1 MSCCICLEPYR
12 RNTNPPLTCNPCGH
26 GVCKPCLLQWRRSG
40 GINGHT
46 CPQCRSRIS
55 STVMNRDLMDIIE
68 NNSNQSN
75 NLDSS
80 STNINVS
87 NHVNT
92 NNTGRTTTNIV
103 DFKHKTNDK
112 KKEIIIDKSQL
123 VVNIID
129 NSCSMNEPDGKFALH
144 DKNNRNFKMVKGI
157 SRWEEASKKI
167 CEIAQYN
174 INRNISALYYL
185 MNPLYNNRWK
195 EGEDF
200 VVIDPSKNDYE
211 TQLRILKNK
220 MLDKHN
226 IRGSTPLH
234 KITKYIKTS
243 LSSFI
248 SDTNIKTYPV
258 CLNIITDGEPNDKRQ
273 FENELRYI
281 ANNYNIFLVINL
293 CTDNDNTIDYYNDLD
308 TKIGSELGGLDVVDD
323 IEGEQKEIIKAGNTF
338 ITYSYDIHVC
348 RMAGC
353 NSVVSDL
360 LDEYILSVFH
370 SNKLVKELLGS
381 PNDLPHWTDRENYIK
396 KVKEYNKKVYNLY
409 YKKETDLINVNKL
422 NNMIYFWEIQEYIK
436 KILDEYPLWIWVSLS
451 ILFIILMFSL
461 L

>member
-1 MSCCICLEPYR
+1 
-12 RNTNPPLTCNPCGH
+12 
-26 GVCKPCLLQWRRSG
+26 
-40 GINGHT
+40 
-46 CPQCRSRIS
+46 
-55 STVMNRDLMDIIE
+55 
-68 NNSNQSN
+68 
-75 NLDSS
+75 
-80 STNINVS
+80 
-87 NHVNT
+87 
-92 NNTGRTTTNIV
+92 
-103 DFKHKTNDK
+103 
-112 KKEIIIDKSQL
+112 
-123 VVNIID
+123 
-129 NSCSMNEPDGKFALH
+129 
-144 DKNNRNFKMVKGI
+144 
-157 SRWEEASKKI
+157 
-167 CEIAQYN
+167 
-174 INRNISALYYL
+174 
-185 MNPLYNNRWK
+185 
-195 EGEDF
+195 
-200 VVIDPSKNDYE
+200 
-211 TQLRILKNK
+211 

-234 KITKYIKTS
+234 KITKYIKNS

-360 LDEYILSVFH
+360 LDENILSVFH

-409 YKKETDLINVNKL
+409 YKKETDLINVDKL

-436 KILDEYPLWIWVSLS
+436 KILDEYPQWIWVSLS
-451 ILFIILMFSL
+451 VLFIILMFSL

>member
-40 GINGHT
+40 GHT

-174 INRNISALYYL
+174 IDRNISALYYL
-185 MNPLYNNRWK
+185 MNPLYNNRWE
-195 EGEDF
+195 EGSDF
-200 VVIDPSKNDYE
+200 VVIDPSKNDYK

-234 KITKYIKTS
+234 KITKYIKNS

-248 SDTNIKTYPV
+248 SNTDTKTYPV